1 MNATS
6 RSPFWYGL
14 AACDL
19 IDELVPQQ
27 DLHLCEARLGE
38 RCEVL
43 DARGGGSYLAV
54 LGFRHVLND
63 VVLEVMPSPPRVH
76 SRVRITV
83 PPSTSDIPPIIRKR
97 YPASISCRKCSN
109 RSAMAPG
116 GEQPAERGDGCGR
129 PRCFMHAVCV
139 TFVLALHV

>member
-1 MNATS
+1 MGRTMRGMTCECDIEIAL
-6 RSPFWYGL
+6 RHGL

-27 DLHLCEARLGE
+27 DLHRCESRLGE

-63 VVLEVMPSPPRVH
+63 VVLEVIPSHPRVH
-76 SRVRITV
+76 VYAL
-83 PPSTSDIPPIIRKR
+83 PSTPPLLT
-97 YPASISCRKCSN
+97 YPPCHPQMVPCIDQLQEMFK
-109 RSAMAPG
+109 
-116 GEQPAERGDGCGR
+116 
-129 PRCFMHAVCV
+129 
-139 TFVLALHV
+139 

>member
-1 MNATS
+1 MGRMVSGMTCERDIEIAL
-6 RSPFWYGL
+6 WDGL
-14 AACDL
+14 AARDL

-27 DLHLCEARLGE
+27 DLHLCESRLGE

-63 VVLEVMPSPPRVH
+63 VVLEVMPSHPRVH

-83 PPSTSDIPPIIRKR
+83 PPSTSDIPPYHPQTVPCIDQLQEMFK
-97 YPASISCRKCSN
+97 
-109 RSAMAPG
+109 
-116 GEQPAERGDGCGR
+116 
-129 PRCFMHAVCV
+129 
-139 TFVLALHV
+139 

>member
-1 MNATS
+1 MGRIVSGMSCGRDIEIAL
-6 RSPFWYGL
+6 WYGL

-38 RCEVL
+38 RCEAL

-63 VVLEVMPSPPRVH
+63 VVLEVMPSHPRVH

-83 PPSTSDIPPIIRKR
+83 PPPASDIPLSPPQMEPCIDQLQEMFK
-97 YPASISCRKCSN
+97 
-109 RSAMAPG
+109 
-116 GEQPAERGDGCGR
+116 
-129 PRCFMHAVCV
+129 
-139 TFVLALHV
+139 

>member
-1 MNATS
+1 MNADDDDWEECMGRVAGGMTCE
-6 RSPFWYGL
+6 RDIEIALRHGL
-14 AACDL
+14 AASDL

-63 VVLEVMPSPPRVH
+63 VVLEVIPSHPRVHVYTLPSPPPLL
-76 SRVRITV
+76 T
-83 PPSTSDIPPIIRKR
+83 
-97 YPASISCRKCSN
+97 
-109 RSAMAPG
+109 
-116 GEQPAERGDGCGR
+116 
-129 PRCFMHAVCV
+129 
-139 TFVLALHV
+139 

>member
-1 MNATS
+1 MTTIHDDDDWEEGMGRTMRGMTCECDIEIALRN
-6 RSPFWYGL
+6 GL

-27 DLHLCEARLGE
+27 DLHLCESRLGE

-63 VVLEVMPSPPRVH
+63 VVLEVMPSHPRVH

-83 PPSTSDIPPIIRKR
+83 PPSTSDIPPYHPQTVPCIDQLQEMFK
-97 YPASISCRKCSN
+97 
-109 RSAMAPG
+109 
-116 GEQPAERGDGCGR
+116 
-129 PRCFMHAVCV
+129 
-139 TFVLALHV
+139 